1 MHHGTRRLLYH
12 NGHLSR
18 TWDIFHAGIHPTYRP
33 EAARLV
39 LFRSSASR
47 ACFANLTRPHSFAF
61 DKVADS
67 SILDTIEKF
76 TLPTFLKRGN

>member
-18 TWDIFHAGIHPTYRP
+18 TWDFFHADIHPTYRS

-39 LFRSSASR
+39 LFRSSAIR
-47 ACFANLTRPHSFAF
+47 VYFANLTRFRSFAF
-61 DKVADS
+61 DKVAGS
-67 SILDTIEKF
+67 SM
-76 TLPTFLKRGN
+76 KRPF